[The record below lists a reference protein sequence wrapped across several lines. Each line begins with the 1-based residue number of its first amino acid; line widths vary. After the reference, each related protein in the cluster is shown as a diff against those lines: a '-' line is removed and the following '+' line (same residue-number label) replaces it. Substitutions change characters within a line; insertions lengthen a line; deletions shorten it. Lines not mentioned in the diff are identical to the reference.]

1 MWRLKSV
8 PSPSPEALQ
17 LEDADA
23 GAVEDNAL
31 RLAAVLELVEHRRR
45 HDGVAKGAME
55 VCRWMCVLSR
65 ASDVRFAMF
74 VSGLTARYLARGG
87 GA

>member
-1 MWRLKSV
+1 
-8 PSPSPEALQ
+8 
-17 LEDADA
+17 
-23 GAVEDNAL
+23 
-31 RLAAVLELVEHRRR
+31 
-45 HDGVAKGAME
+45 ME
-55 VCRWMCVLSR
+55 VCRRMCVLSR